1 MKNFKKYSSFI
12 VVILFSIVLGLFLS
26 NANEPEKNISTNNVK
41 YVKIAGAIVKVD
53 LALDIKDQGKGL
65 SGRNSLLSDE
75 GMLFIFSKPDKNYF
89 WMKEM
94 NFPID
99 MVWIGDDFKVIYIKN
114 NAQPSS
120 YPESFGPDVD
130 SRYVLEISAGFSEKN
145 NLKVGDFVE
154 FLD

>member
-26 NANEPEKNISTNNVK
+26 DSNQLAKKNIGNDIK
-41 YVKIAGAIVKVD
+41 YVKIAGVIVKVD